1 MIIKTLFVAASFAI
15 AFSCNMNKTA
25 SRPETGMIQSGS
37 SIYDFEKTAIDGEK
51 ISLGDYKGKKI
62 LIVNT
67 ASECGYT
74 PQYADLEKLN
84 EMYGGKVAVLGFPAN
99 NFGGQEPGSNKEI
112 AKFCEENY
120 NVSFQMF
127 EKVSVKGGDMDNLY
141 VWLTDKS
148 QNGWNED
155 APNWNFCKYLIDE
168 EGNLVKFYASKINPM
183 SEELLAD
190 INQ

>member
-1 MIIKTLFVAASFAI
+1 
-15 AFSCNMNKTA
+15 
-25 SRPETGMIQSGS
+25 
-37 SIYDFEKTAIDGEK
+37 
-51 ISLGDYKGKKI
+51 
-62 LIVNT
+62 
-67 ASECGYT
+67 
-74 PQYADLEKLN
+74 
-84 EMYGGKVAVLGFPAN
+84 
-99 NFGGQEPGSNKEI
+99 
-112 AKFCEENY
+112 
-120 NVSFQMF
+120 
-127 EKVSVKGGDMDNLY
+127 MDNLY